1 MPYFILSNFTIN
13 KYPVE
18 WLSAESGRQ
27 LAQNVTKTDCRL
39 QRQGTKSVNRR
50 SYLGDRRVHYTL
62 CMVEC
67 LINISCQL
75 IGCLNV
81 KIFLMKLNR
90 PNVFQVDHAKYL
102 HASVPKL
109 YINSLEEGVGKA
121 SRCINIIAR
130 GSIAAVAR

>member
-1 MPYFILSNFTIN
+1 MSIN
-13 KYPVE
+13 GVIWE
-18 WLSAESGRQ
+18 TG
-27 LAQNVTKTDCRL
+27 
-39 QRQGTKSVNRR
+39 
-50 SYLGDRRVHYTL
+50 RRVHFTPTL

-75 IGCLNV
+75 IGSLNV
-81 KIFLMKLNR
+81 KIFLMKRNR

-121 SRCINIIAR
+121 SRCINVTAR